1 METIKRILKKV
12 INRETIMYIIFGV
25 LTTVVNWIVYRIFDQ
40 LFTNGNGADVVTTE
54 GFRGAIDT
62 FLSKGTAGI
71 IAWVAAV
78 AFAYVTNRLWVFEEK
93 AQGAKNVALECG
105 RFVGARVATGVIEI
119 LGTPEITFVT
129 DGGTY
134 IPVQVVKLG
143 QRVTIPETP
152 VKEGYDFGGWF
163 TDSACTE
170 RYDFNN
176 GVTGHTTLYAKW
188 TPASGG
194 ADDPKPEPEPD
205 PKPISNID
213 FDWKIIGLLIGG
225 LIVIGLL
232 RRK

>member
-1 METIKRILKKV
+1 MVSAATKIGIP
-12 INRETIMYIIFGV
+12 
-25 LTTVVNWIVYRIFDQ
+25 
-40 LFTNGNGADVVTTE
+40 A
-54 GFRGAIDT
+54 GAILAVLVMIAAGASMASAEVDNDQGT
-62 FLSKGTAGI
+62 VSYYTYTVDFAFKGTDAQTILWDFGFDNPDGTRATSDEWNPQGI
-71 IAWVAAV
+71 VFPAKGL
-78 AFAYVTNRLWVFEEK
+78 YTVTQIVSNT
-93 AQGAKNVALECG
+93 
-105 RFVGARVATGVIEI
+105 VGTYTSQLKVEI
-119 LGTPEITFVT
+119 LGTPEITFIT
-129 DGGTY
+129 DGGTH

-143 QRVTIPETP
+143 QRVTIPAAP
-152 VKEGYDFGGWF
+152 VKEGYEFGGWF

-194 ADDPKPEPEPD
+194 VDDPKPEPEPD
-205 PKPISNID
+205 PEPKSNIE

>member
-40 LFTNGNGADVVTTE
+40 LLTNGNGADVVTTE

-119 LGTPEITFVT
+119 LGTPAL
-129 DGGTY
+129 
-134 IPVQVVKLG
+134 VVLG
-143 QRVTIPETP
+143 LKAQI
-152 VKEGYDFGGWF
+152 FGL
-163 TDSACTE
+163 D
-170 RYDFNN
+170 
-176 GVTGHTTLYAKW
+176 VAK
-188 TPASGG
+188 
-194 ADDPKPEPEPD
+194 
-205 PKPISNID
+205 
-213 FDWKIIGLLIGG
+213 
-225 LIVIGLL
+225 LIVSVIIVVLNYVFSKL
-232 RRK
+232 FVFKAKDEN